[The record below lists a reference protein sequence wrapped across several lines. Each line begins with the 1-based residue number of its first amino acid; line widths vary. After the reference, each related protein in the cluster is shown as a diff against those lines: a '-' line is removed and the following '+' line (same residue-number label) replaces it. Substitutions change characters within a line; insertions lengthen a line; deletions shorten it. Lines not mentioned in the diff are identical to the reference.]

1 MRKNLTGKT
10 VLIFAI
16 LLVFFFG
23 IFGIPK
29 GVGPS
34 AWKAALTSRIHLGL
48 DLKGGT
54 HLVLQVMVEEAV
66 SAVTDND
73 VARIE
78 SDLRQ
83 GGFAAKSVLKPDPKQ
98 PEVIQIQ
105 GTPAD
110 HGGDV
115 RNLLDTRYG
124 DQYTVAEGANN
135 TWTLTMKQAEVE
147 STESRALQQ
156 AIETIRA
163 RIDSLGVS
171 EPTIQ
176 EY

>member
-34 AWKAALTSRIHLGL
+34 AWKAALTNRIHLGL

-54 HLVLQVMVEEAV
+54 HLVLQVMVDEAV
-66 SAVTDND
+66 GAVTDND

-78 SDLRQ
+78 FGSAARRLRC
-83 GGFAAKSVLKPDPKQ
+83 
-98 PEVIQIQ
+98 
-105 GTPAD
+105 
-110 HGGDV
+110 
-115 RNLLDTRYG
+115 
-124 DQYTVAEGANN
+124 
-135 TWTLTMKQAEVE
+135 
-147 STESRALQQ
+147 
-156 AIETIRA
+156 AIR
-163 RIDSLGVS
+163 S
-171 EPTIQ
+171 
-176 EY
+176 